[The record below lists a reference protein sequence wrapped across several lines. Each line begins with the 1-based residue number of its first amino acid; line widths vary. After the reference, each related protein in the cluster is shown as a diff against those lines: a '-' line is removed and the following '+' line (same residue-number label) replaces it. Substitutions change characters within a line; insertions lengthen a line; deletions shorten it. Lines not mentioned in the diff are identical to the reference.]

1 MMMRIISHTETPN
14 NFFQLK
20 VSGKGID
27 FKFAGGFKYL
37 IAFYQQWDKTSV
49 IQSIHNYLLDFFGNS
64 VEYNWQ
70 ATDIKWRREGFTPF
84 IPKLENVSFCSR
96 IQLGWDFK
104 DMEKLENVFSSS
116 HVFKSIQMNVM
127 MATEPF
133 NPESKFYQA
142 ESVEIS
148 QDKVTVPP
156 VLRHFQGRQA
166 IVDCLEHKT
175 SDLIK
180 FVNRWKSGEAFQK
193 LEYLK
198 IKMCKTPRNRFLD
211 AIGLKHIDATK
222 QPPTHTLP
230 KVYNWYNENPN
241 TEPITSHSYVVRVTD
256 NHVASV
262 LIHRNTLCFGVW
274 DKTEQE
280 FLRIMD

>member
-1 MMMRIISHTETPN
+1 MMRIISHTETPN

-70 ATDIKWRREGFTPF
+70 ATDIKWRRECFTPF
-84 IPKLENVSFCSR
+84 IPKLENVSFYSR
-96 IQLGWDFK
+96 IQL
-104 DMEKLENVFSSS
+104 
-116 HVFKSIQMNVM
+116 
-127 MATEPF
+127 
-133 NPESKFYQA
+133 ESKFYQA